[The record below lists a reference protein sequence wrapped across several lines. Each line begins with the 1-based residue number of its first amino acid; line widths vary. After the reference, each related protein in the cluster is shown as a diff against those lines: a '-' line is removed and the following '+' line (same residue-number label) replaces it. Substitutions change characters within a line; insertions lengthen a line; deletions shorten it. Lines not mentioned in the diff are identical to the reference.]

1 MHWCYLGNHADSISS
16 ICCCGAF
23 SSNITKSSSRA
34 SIGMLASASLVC
46 CSVIVSVLLSVLL
59 LAFIIWVSV
68 NPSSTIVSIE
78 SQDLIGRINWTVVT
92 VVC

>member
-1 MHWCYLGNHADSISS
+1 MMHWCYLGNHADSISS

-34 SIGMLASASLVC
+34 SIGMFASASLVC
-46 CSVIVSVLLSVLL
+46 CSVIVSVLSVLL

-68 NPSSTIVSIE
+68 NPSSTFVSIE
-78 SQDLIGRINWTVVT
+78 SQVLIGRINWTVVT
-92 VVC
+92 GVC